1 MPTPIRIKRSSVSGK
16 RPGTS
21 QLDLGELAI
30 NFYDGSLFIKRDTGG
45 VGIGTTVVNIT
56 PWQEKFN
63 STDISYIGNV
73 GVGTDNITAKLDV
86 AGTTKTQQLNVSGVS
101 TLGITNVTD
110 LTGQQLNVSGV
121 STFQGDVRITDDD
134 KLRFGTSSGGILQI
148 YTNGNNSFFKQT
160 SGDLKYEL
168 ADQFIVQKDSGDEPI
183 AIFNSDSD
191 VELYYDGSKKFET
204 TGYGVTVFGTSQT
217 QQLNVTGVSTFQ
229 GNVNLGDN
237 DQINIGDGSDLKLY
251 HDGSN
256 SYVEDAV

>member
-86 AGTTKTQQLNVSGVS
+86 AGTTKTQQLNVSDVS
-101 TLGITNVTD
+101 TFTGNIDANGD
-110 LTGQQLNVSGV
+110 LDVDGHTELDQLRVSGV
-121 STFQGDVRITDDD
+121 STIA
-134 KLRFGTSSGGILQI
+134 GTL
-148 YTNGNNSFFKQT
+148 TVGNNLFVT
-160 SGDLKYEL
+160 SPGHSIRDIGHLVTRRDGAKAPVYS
-168 ADQFIVQKDSGDEPI
+168 A
-183 AIFNSDSD
+183 
-191 VELYYDGSKKFET
+191 YDGELFQTNIKIQFE
-204 TGYGVTVFGTSQT
+204 
-217 QQLNVTGVSTFQ
+217 N
-229 GNVNLGDN
+229 
-237 DQINIGDGSDLKLY
+237 DGSAFFMNSVGI
-251 HDGSN
+251 GS
-256 SYVEDAV
+256 